1 MVRRVRFALL
11 AALCVTGCGSAT
23 PAERTPH
30 GVAPVARQPTPAP
43 SPPRAPATS
52 AQAPASAGVQL
63 EPLTEKV
70 QSPAS
75 FRIVEPRAG
84 EVATL
89 VDAASRSVV
98 VSGGPGELL
107 VGLDDHA
114 FRRVSGGRV
123 RLSELLLEDEELAPG
138 PHRVVAV
145 HDTDG
150 KREVAWSWFT
160 LSDDALATPPP
171 PAGVVLLS
179 PHGTFNGNA
188 AADDVTIDAF
198 VLEVHRPLLVRVQ
211 GPGWAVER
219 RTSGEPLRVR
229 ALPSGDFR
237 VEAFDL
243 GGGAAVPPSGPWATM
258 SRVITV
264 NRDAPRRPGT

>member
-1 MVRRVRFALL
+1 
-11 AALCVTGCGSAT
+11 
-23 PAERTPH
+23 
-30 GVAPVARQPTPAP
+30 
-43 SPPRAPATS
+43 
-52 AQAPASAGVQL
+52 
-63 EPLTEKV
+63 
-70 QSPAS
+70 
-75 FRIVEPRAG
+75 VEPRAG
-84 EVATL
+84 EVSTL
-89 VDAASRSVV
+89 ADAASRSVV

-138 PHRVVAV
+138 PHRVVALR
-145 HDTDG
+145 DSGDS
-150 KREVAWSWFT
+150 REIAWSWFT
-160 LSDDALATPPP
+160 LSDDAVATTAAP

-179 PHGTFNGNA
+179 PQGTFNGDA
-188 AADDVTIDAF
+188 AADGVTIDAF
-198 VLEVHRPLLVRVQ
+198 VLETRRPLLVRVQ
-211 GPGWAVER
+211 GPGWSVER
-219 RTSGEPLRVR
+219 RTSGEPLRAR

-243 GGGAAVPPSGPWATM
+243 GGGAGAAVPPSGPWATM